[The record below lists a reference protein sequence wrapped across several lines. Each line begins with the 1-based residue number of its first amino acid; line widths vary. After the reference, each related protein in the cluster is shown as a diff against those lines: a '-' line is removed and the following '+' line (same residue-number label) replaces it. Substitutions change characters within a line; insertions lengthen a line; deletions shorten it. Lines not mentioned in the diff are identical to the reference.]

1 MTNVLR
7 NISLH
12 GLAGILCLLFALSA
26 SAPLCAAA
34 AKDSVP
40 PAEAAYAAGDYG
52 AALRLYAN
60 ALPKKA
66 DEVRHADARLS
77 EVYYDMGNCAF
88 RMKDYPRAVLYYT
101 RALRHNPGNADA
113 AFNLELTRSKL
124 SIQEVDGG
132 GMFFVTWLRGVRQ
145 SLTAARWGYAAWVCL
160 ALVAAGLLLFYLT
173 RRVWLRKCGVAV
185 GVAGVVCV
193 LFCFGFAAERQHAFA
208 SEARA
213 VLLRPAPCY
222 ATPTATAA
230 KVRELRE
237 GTVVELTGTENGAWA
252 QASLPD
258 GTEAWLQKGGGA
270 FALVSDLQ

>member
-7 NISLH
+7 KTYH
-12 GLAGILCLLFALSA
+12 YRLAGFLCLLLALSA
-26 SAPLCAAA
+26 RAPLCAAA

-52 AALRLYAN
+52 QALRLYAN
-60 ALPKKA
+60 TLPKKA
-66 DEVRHADARLS
+66 DEVGSADVRLS

-101 RALRHNPGNADA
+101 RALRHNPGNGDA

-132 GMFFVTWLRGVRQ
+132 GMFFVAWLRGLRE
-145 SLTAARWGYAAWVCL
+145 SLTAARWGYAAWACL
-160 ALVAAGLLLFYLT
+160 VFVAAGLLLFYLG
-173 RRVWLRKCGVAV
+173 RRVWVRKCGVAV
-185 GVAGVVCV
+185 GVAGVVCA
-193 LFCFGFAAERQHAFA
+193 LLCFGFAAERQHAFA

-237 GTVVELTGTENGAWA
+237 GTVVEMTGTENGAWA
-252 QASLPD
+252 QVSLPD
-258 GTEAWLQKGGGA
+258 GTEVWLQKEDGSY
-270 FALVSDLQ
+270 ALVRDL